1 MAFTLLWY
9 ASRRRHAPMIARALA
24 AAPTVADEREVA

>member
-1 MAFTLLWY
+1 MAFKLRWY
-9 ASRRRHAPMIARALA
+9 ASRRRHAPMTAPALA

>member
-9 ASRRRHAPMIARALA
+9 ASRRRHAPMTTRGLA